1 MSMKDRIAQYL
12 NEIVSIS
19 IMLLMAVALIS
30 AQTANRD
37 NDTGVDGHS
46 FDVRIVRTSND

>member
-1 MSMKDRIAQYL
+1 MKDRIAQYL

-30 AQTANRD
+30 AQVG
-37 NDTGVDGHS
+37 TGTDDAADES
-46 FDVRIVRTSND
+46 EPFDVRIVRTGTD